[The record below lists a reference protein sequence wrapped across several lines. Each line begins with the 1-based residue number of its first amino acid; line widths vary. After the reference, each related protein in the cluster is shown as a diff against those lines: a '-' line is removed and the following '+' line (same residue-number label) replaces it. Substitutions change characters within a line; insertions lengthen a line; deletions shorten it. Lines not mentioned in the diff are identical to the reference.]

1 MYASCAATC
10 GQQPGPHR
18 RQEGRRGYW
27 HYFSSGGLVIG
38 AGPEHMCQ
46 KLEIVGV
53 ETNQEVQTSSQGA
66 TERLVSHPYPQ
77 EIQET

>member
-1 MYASCAATC
+1 M
-10 GQQPGPHR
+10 
-18 RQEGRRGYW
+18 
-27 HYFSSGGLVIG
+27 IG

>member
-1 MYASCAATC
+1 MCPEAGAHSVWPTGPAPAA
-10 GQQPGPHR
+10 GGAA
-18 RQEGRRGYW
+18 GYW

-77 EIQET
+77 EIQEK